1 MIIKAIILGIIEGLT
16 EFLPV
21 SSTGHL
27 IIANQF
33 FSFEGSF
40 EAMFDIVIQFGAI
53 LAVVVYFRKEIF
65 PSGLIKTGGRR
76 TVSGPEMPLSAGKG
90 NAADEKRAK
99 ELNSSA
105 GIEANAEKN
114 EESLSENSREVKRV
128 ISLWKKIIIGFL
140 PAAVIGVMIDEIL
153 EKYLFNTVS
162 VSIALITGALLMI
175 IAEKRKNA
183 SSTDT
188 PEVITLKQALI
199 VGFFQCFAMWP
210 GMSRSASTI
219 IGGLFCGFNR
229 RLAAEFSFFLGIP
242 TIMGASVYKLMKTGL
257 VFSPVEWLTIAAGT
271 VVSFIVALGVVK
283 FFMDYLKKRGLLP
296 FAVYRIALGAV
307 ILLTL

>member
-1 MIIKAIILGIIEGLT
+1 MIFKAFVLGIIEGLT

-33 FSFEGSF
+33 FSFEGPF

-65 PSGLIKTGGRR
+65 PRGGLNK
-76 TVSGPEMPLSAGKG
+76 
-90 NAADEKRAK
+90 
-99 ELNSSA
+99 
-105 GIEANAEKN
+105 
-114 EESLSENSREVKRV
+114 ENSDLKRV
-128 ISLWKKIIIGFL
+128 VSLWKKIIIGFL
-140 PAAVIGVMIDEIL
+140 PAAAIGIFIDEIL
-153 EKYLFNTVS
+153 EKYLFNTMS
-162 VSIALITGALLMI
+162 VSIALITGAFLMI
-175 IAEKRKNA
+175 IAERRKNA
-183 SSTDT
+183 SVVDT
-188 PEVITLKQALI
+188 PEGITVKQALT
-199 VGFFQCFAMWP
+199 VGFFQCLAMWP

-229 RLAAEFSFFLGIP
+229 TLAAEFSFFLGIP

-257 VFSPVEWLTIAAGT
+257 DFTMQEWMTIAVGT
-271 VVSFIVALGVVK
+271 AVSFFVALLVVK
-283 FFMDYLKKRGLLP
+283 FFMTYLKKRGLIP
-296 FAVYRIALGAV
+296 FAVYRIVLGAV